1 MNKLLVII
9 PIYDSNENI
18 TDCIESVLTQTL
30 KDIEIS
36 IIVDAAFSRQISIL
50 KTYADKDKRI
60 KIIYKKD
67 NDYNTLINH
76 EIQNTNSEYIT
87 ILETNCIVFERAYEV
102 LYINAKKDNLDIVKC
117 GGDDFNIYYTAPD
130 KIFMIYEHSI
140 LFLSTPYLCNGIY
153 KLSFM
158 QQFNFLY
165 EGYYQYFPLIVEI
178 YCRASKIFI
187 VKEELFSIKDKV
199 CNLIN
204 NQFKSLLS
212 NLDESIVILK
222 KYNSFLQFR
231 YFIYTHIFKL
241 YFQNKDNLTVS
252 NKKEFLLYIK
262 DLFNFNYAD
271 FFYLLNDSEKLY
283 LDKLQKYDINKII
296 YKEMLK
302 RIKSFFI
309 ESYDEDIYHVIKILK
324 FVKITLKPNRLRL
337 LKIEHTLYN
346 IVQNIYTNMD
356 NIKKIL
362 IGSTSKYDLF
372 KYLFIG
378 RYDLLFLEVRNLYM
392 SKGVTEDIINIF
404 YMSIYDDNIWDHIS
418 SDYWLLSIL
427 CFYKMDKIEIVEY
440 ILFKYINRYG
450 TLSIHRFLLVS
461 KIANKFMIK
470 NEKIDMSVFIYN
482 SLKEN
487 EKKELLKNLIRG
499 KKLAIVGNAPS
510 EIGTGNGKKI
520 DSYDIVVRINN
531 YVIDGY
537 ENDYGTKT
545 DIWIRGFGGLDMK
558 DYSLNNNYL
567 LTCMTGQYEDI
578 PIWLEES
585 FNIIYRD
592 LKKDQNSFC
601 FLPQKYHKE
610 IINEFGYEYPST
622 GLIII
627 YTLYKMKKELNETL
641 SIDDIFGFSFKN
653 DNDNNIMEHYFKDRS
668 TSEDA
673 IHTIGHR
680 LNDQNIF
687 LKNLFN
693 I

>member
-1 MNKLLVII
+1 
-9 PIYDSNENI
+9 
-18 TDCIESVLTQTL
+18 
-30 KDIEIS
+30 
-36 IIVDAAFSRQISIL
+36 
-50 KTYADKDKRI
+50 
-60 KIIYKKD
+60 
-67 NDYNTLINH
+67 
-76 EIQNTNSEYIT
+76 
-87 ILETNCIVFERAYEV
+87 
-102 LYINAKKDNLDIVKC
+102 
-117 GGDDFNIYYTAPD
+117 
-130 KIFMIYEHSI
+130 MIYEHSI

-337 LKIEHTLYN
+337 LKIENTLYN
-346 IVQNIYTNMD
+346 IEKNIYTNMD